1 MRYFVKFFPIY
12 GNYFSFPFFYSKGQ
26 EFFNFKVYLYFS
38 DFINNFIIF
47 KKISQVKNSVIY
59 QNLFYTKLKILV
71 KFINIIYDL
80 KNIIKNK
87 NMNYIYL
94 KKKKNNNYFFNIT
107 K

>member
-1 MRYFVKFFPIY
+1 MRYFVKFFLIY
-12 GNYFSFPFFYSKGQ
+12 GNYFSFHFFYLKGQ
-26 EFFNFKVYLYFS
+26 EIFNFKFYLYFL

-87 NMNYIYL
+87 TINYIYF
-94 KKKKNNNYFFNIT
+94 KKKK
-107 K
+107 